1 MRLNYPVILKVT
13 GLLTLIE
20 GIAMVP
26 CILAAL
32 VFEEWNAASALIP
45 VCLICVC
52 VGFVILTQLK
62 FKKIRLK
69 LQETFLIACLSW
81 VYCSLIGMIP
91 YYFSSCG
98 FTLMGSFL
106 NP

>member
-26 CILAAL
+26 CILAAM
-32 VFEEWNAASALIP
+32 VFEEWNAASALIRG
-45 VCLICVC
+45 CLIGGCG
-52 VGFVILTQLK
+52 GFVSLTQLK

-69 LQETFLIACLSW
+69 LQETFLVPEHSDHLW
-81 VYCSLIGMIP
+81 
-91 YYFSSCG
+91 
-98 FTLMGSFL
+98 
-106 NP
+106 